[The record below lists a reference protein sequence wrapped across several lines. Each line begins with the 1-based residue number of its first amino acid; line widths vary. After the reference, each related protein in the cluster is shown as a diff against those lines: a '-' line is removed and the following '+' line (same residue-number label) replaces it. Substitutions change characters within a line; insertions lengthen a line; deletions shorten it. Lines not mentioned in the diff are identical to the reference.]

1 MKYFKNLVKP
11 YMVWSAIMIVIPLF
25 VMLLYAVT
33 NSGNSLLNIQFTLEN
48 FKRFAEPVY
57 LNVFLKSLK
66 LGILTVGICLV
77 VGYAL
82 AYIISQYKERTQMI
96 LILIVTVPMWINM
109 LLRTYAWISI
119 LSDNGLINAFIDL
132 VNKFLAKTGPVNRL
146 LTMLGLAEFRLD
158 PLSMMYTDFA
168 VMIGQICDFLPYMII
183 PIHTSLS
190 KMDRSYVEA
199 AYDLGANPIQ
209 TFFRVT
215 FKLSIPGVLNGV
227 IMVFLLSISTF
238 VIPKLL
244 GGGQYVL
251 MGNLIENQFIS
262 VGDWN
267 FGSAISIL
275 LAAIILLAIRL
286 MKKIDPAEHKGGDEI

>member
-1 MKYFKNLVKP
+1 VKYFKNLVRP
-11 YMVWSAIMIVIPLF
+11 YIAWSFVIIVIPLF
-25 VMLLYAVT
+25 IMFLYAFT
-33 NSGNSLLNIQFTLEN
+33 NSGNSLINIQFTFEN

-57 LNVFLKSLK
+57 LNVFLKSIK
-66 LGILTVGICLV
+66 LGLLTVAICLV
-77 VGYAL
+77 LGYTL
-82 AYIISQYKERTQMI
+82 AYIIAQFKESTQNI
-96 LILIVTVPMWINM
+96 LILLVTVPMWINM

-119 LSDNGLINAFIDL
+119 LSDNGLINA
-132 VNKFLAKTGPVNRL
+132 L
-146 LTMLGLAEFRLD
+146 LEKIGLA

-168 VMIGQICDFLPYMII
+168 VMIGQICDFLPFMII

-190 KMDRSYVEA
+190 KMDKSYIEA
-199 AYDLGANPIQ
+199 AYDLGANPVQ
-209 TFFRVT
+209 TFFRVI

-251 MGNLIENQFIS
+251 MGNLIENQFVS

-275 LAAIILLAIRL
+275 LAVIILFAIRW
-286 MKKIDPAEHKGGDEI
+286 MKKVDKGES

>member
-1 MKYFKNLVKP
+1 MEDGIVAEERQVRYFKKLVRP
-11 YMVWSAIMIVIPLF
+11 YIVWSAVVIIIPLLM
-25 VMLLYAVT
+25 MLLYAFT
-33 NSGNSLLNIQFTLEN
+33 NSGNSLINIQFTFEN

-66 LGILTVGICLV
+66 LGILTVAICLV
-77 VGYAL
+77 LGYAL
-82 AYIISQYKERTQMI
+82 AYIIAQFKESTQNV
-96 LILIVTVPMWINM
+96 LILLVTVPMWINM

-119 LSDNGLINAFIDL
+119 LSDNGLLNAL
-132 VNKFLAKTGPVNRL
+132 LSKLGLGPV
-146 LTMLGLAEFRLD
+146 
-158 PLSMMYTDFA
+158 SMMYTDFA
-168 VMIGQICDFLPYMII
+168 VMIGQVCDFLPFMII

-190 KMDRSYVEA
+190 KMDKSFIEA
-199 AYDLGANPIQ
+199 SYDLGANPIQ
-209 TFFRVT
+209 TFFKVV

-251 MGNLIENQFIS
+251 MGNLIESQFVS

-267 FGSAISIL
+267 FGSAISII
-275 LAAIILLAIRL
+275 LAAIILFAIRW
-286 MKKIDPAEHKGGDEI
+286 MKKVDAADN

>member
-11 YMVWSAIMIVIPLF
+11 YIVWSAVMIVIPLLI
-25 VMLLYAVT
+25 MLLYAVT
-33 NSGNSLLNIQFTLEN
+33 NSGNSLVNIQFTFEN

-57 LNVFLKSLK
+57 LNVFLKSVK

-77 VGYAL
+77 LGYAL
-82 AYIISQYKERTQMI
+82 AYIIAQCKETTQSI
-96 LILIVTVPMWINM
+96 LILLVTVPMWINM

-119 LSDNGLINAFIDL
+119 LSENGLVNAF
-132 VNKFLAKTGPVNRL
+132 
-146 LTMLGLAEFRLD
+146 LGKLGIN

-168 VMIGQICDFLPYMII
+168 VMIGQICDFLPFMII

-190 KMDRSYVEA
+190 KMDKSYVEA
-199 AYDLGANPIQ
+199 AYDLGANPVQ
-209 TFFRVT
+209 TFFRVV

-251 MGNLIENQFIS
+251 IGNLIENQFVS

-275 LAAIILLAIRL
+275 LAAIILIAIRW
-286 MKKIDPAEHKGGDEI
+286 MKKIDTGEN